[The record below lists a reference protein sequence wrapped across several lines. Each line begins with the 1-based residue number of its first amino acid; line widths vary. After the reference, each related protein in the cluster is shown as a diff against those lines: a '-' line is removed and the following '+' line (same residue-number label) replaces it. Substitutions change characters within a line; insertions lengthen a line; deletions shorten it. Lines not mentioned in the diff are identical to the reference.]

1 MITGITLIGALP
13 FMGLV
18 CSYCE
23 KNRQTEPTFT
33 HTNRISKTKIPKF
46 VIGYTSLLLH
56 IVLNFFLLFKNF
68 RRRKIL

>member
-46 VIGYTSLLLH
+46 VIRLH
-56 IVLNFFLLFKNF
+56 LPITPYCVKFIF
-68 RRRKIL
+68 II